1 MPIAS
6 EVLEG
11 DLPLRVNYLQ
21 LETKKRA
28 ATDNTNHESK
38 RCVQKKK
45 KFTPDSE
52 LRFKLESCS
61 KVGDVTGAL
70 DIYDSSKDQGVKL
83 SQYHYNVL
91 LYLCSSAA
99 LGVIVPGK
107 GSRHQKSSS
116 EVAATVEDEGILF
129 RGNMTALV
137 PRNTTGLSQEVM
149 KLALDRGLEIYE
161 RMKLEGISANEAAFT
176 SIARLAVAKRDGDLA
191 FSLVKEMTT
200 SGITPKLR
208 SYGPALYTY
217 FKSNRV
223 DKAFEVDDHMRS
235 FGVQPEEMELQILL
249 ELSLKAG
256 QEQRV
261 YSVLHRLRR
270 SVREV
275 SPSTATTIERWF
287 SSDAA
292 SSSGSDKKYDD
303 EDVRRALAAQ
313 GGGGLELGWIGSGRW
328 SVKRTALDASGVC
341 ESCRHKMAAVDLN
354 AEETNRFAENLAA
367 LACEKERDANSFKEF
382 QEWMAEHGPFDAIV
396 DGANVALFNQNFSA
410 GGFSFSQ
417 LNSVVTELSNQHGK
431 SPLVIL
437 HKRRVTGGP
446 AASPQSQELLKQWTA
461 ANALYTA
468 ATGSNDDWY
477 WLYAAVTCKCLLVSN
492 DEMRDHLFQMLGN
505 DLFPRWKE
513 RHQARF
519 GFSNSNPF
527 FDMPP
532 PYSTVIQECEN
543 GSWHF
548 PISRGNDE
556 DDEAEEPHK
565 QPRSWLCIR
574 RDEETK

>member
-99 LGVIVPGK
+99 LGVI
-107 GSRHQKSSS
+107 
-116 EVAATVEDEGILF
+116 
-129 RGNMTALV
+129 
-137 PRNTTGLSQEVM
+137 
-149 KLALDRGLEIYE
+149 LALDRGLEIYE

-217 FKSNRV
+217 FKSNQV

-256 QEQRV
+256 LDQRV

-313 GGGGLELGWIGSGRW
+313 GGGGLELGWIGSGGW

-513 RHQARF
+513 RHQVKLRAL
-519 GFSNSNPF
+519 SYNPF

-556 DDEAEEPHK
+556 NDEAEEPRK
-565 QPRSWLCIR
+565 QPRSWLCITR
-574 RDEETK
+574 RGNKVIE